1 MTSSSP
7 RTLLVDRTLEGT
19 WHLDHSRSSIRFT
32 TRTMWGLVRVSGAFR
47 QMGGGGVVTP
57 ESQVHGTLTVKA
69 ASIDTKNL
77 RRDRHLR
84 SADFFDS
91 DHYPDIT
98 FAVETVQPAAAGVT
112 LTGTLSVRDCTRPL
126 SFGALPSLQGE
137 DELALDAELQIDRG
151 DLGLTWGKRLGAGM
165 SNTVTIHAVFT
176 RR

>member
-19 WHLDHSRSSIRFT
+19 WDLDHSRSSIRFT
-32 TRTMWGLVRVSGAFR
+32 TRTMWGLVRVTGAFR
-47 QMGGGGVVTP
+47 QMGGGGIITS

-69 ASIDTKNL
+69 ASIDTKNV

-91 DHYPDIT
+91 DHYPDVT
-98 FAVETVQPAAAGVT
+98 FAVETVQPSTAGVT
-112 LTGTLSVRDCTRPL
+112 VTGTLSVRDCTRHL
-126 SFGALPSLQGE
+126 SFGALPSVQGE
-137 DELALDAELQIDRG
+137 DELTLDAELQVDPG
-151 DLGLTWGKRLGAGM
+151 DLGLTWGKRLGVGM